1 MIKFL
6 RINNNFIN
14 LESVKTFKAVKC
26 GEKSV
31 VIWIEYN
38 NKEEESFH
46 ISNTNN
52 STLVANALHQCILN
66 THGYNCTNLDAVLEE
81 IIEISGD
88 E

>member
-46 ISNTNN
+46 ISNSNN
-52 STLVANALHQCILN
+52 PTLVANVLQKCLLN
-66 THGYNCTNLDAVLEE
+66 SYGYNCTNFDAELEE
-81 IIEISGD
+81 VIEILG
-88 E
+88 EK